1 MTPQE
6 LALSCIKAI
15 NESYGSGI
23 SPKITLKLPE
33 SKKASHTRYP
43 WGRKG
48 PKGTAIAFGFDGFD
62 VVVFDAVDLLAFLA
76 ANGVVT
82 VSEATSEGR
91 E

>member
-6 LALSCIKAI
+6 LAMRCIKAI
-15 NESYGSGI
+15 NDSAKSGI

-48 PKGTAIAFGFDGFD
+48 PKGTAVAFGFDGFD
-62 VVVFDAVDLLAFLA
+62 TVMFDAVDLLAFLA

-82 VSEATSEGR
+82 VSEVASDEK